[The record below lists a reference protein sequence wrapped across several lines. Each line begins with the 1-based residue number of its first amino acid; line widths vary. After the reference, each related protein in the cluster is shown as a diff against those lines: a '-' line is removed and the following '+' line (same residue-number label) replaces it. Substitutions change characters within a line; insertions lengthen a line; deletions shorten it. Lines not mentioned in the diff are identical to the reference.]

1 MRLKTFGG
9 LWIENSG
16 ADSDAGPR
24 PRPLALL
31 AILAVAGANGASRD
45 RVLSVL
51 WPDTD
56 EDRARQRLSQ
66 TIYTLRRD
74 LGGVDVVVATPTLR
88 LDASVISSDVADF
101 RTAVAAKRW
110 SDAEGLY
117 AGPFLD
123 GFYLADAPEFERWA
137 ESERSSLAT
146 DAIRAIETLAKASV
160 GEGRYEE
167 AAEHWR
173 RLTRLDPVN
182 SRIAALY
189 METLAAL
196 GDRAGALTHGRAHM
210 ELLRSEFDA
219 KPDRQFEALMARL
232 RESGGAT
239 FDVPARPIIAPVA
252 GSLTAGSLATAA
264 PPAVSE
270 PAVAVTA
277 EELPTTAESTPPVRW
292 QLDPTVR
299 RRMTLSVVGI
309 LGLAIVAIVGWR
321 TATASRRGIHPGSV
335 LAVGRIRDLA
345 APDSAAL
352 SGVLSEML
360 ATSLGR
366 VSALQVIANSRM
378 LELAPRDA
386 NAPPTALT
394 DAARRAGATEIIEG
408 ELMPLADRQ
417 LRLEVRRVDIGRGV
431 VLGGYRVSGND
442 RIALFDSVTALI
454 AADFRVGAPTGSLAE
469 VSTRSPVAYGF
480 YEEGLRA
487 LYQYDAFAANRL
499 FQLAVREDSNFA
511 MAVYY
516 AWRAARMIE
525 DPVWTKLSDRALLL
539 ASRAPPRDRL
549 LIMAHVGAA
558 LSDPRAAAAAETLA
572 ANYPRDP
579 EALARAADLTADLP
593 RAVALLNKSIAL
605 DSAAGISSA
614 AQCRLCDAF
623 GSLTLRYEWADS
635 DAAVRRTFERWRTLR
650 PNDAIPWGM
659 IADWQ
664 TGFGRRAEADAAT
677 RRYEALG
684 GSPGNLRLGELV
696 KSLRYDDFDAA
707 NRACED
713 NLAASDSVQ
722 FGRYRWFCLIALRE
736 QGRYREAVALVR
748 DGRLPKSRI
757 VRRVPPLDN
766 YQAAIIDMEM
776 GRGLA
781 AADEFLATRPVLA
794 DTAPPAAGTAA
805 RFTTWVMTLSATAA
819 VAGGDTLRARRSV
832 DSIEVFGHRS
842 SFPRDPLLHHFV
854 RGLLY
859 SRAHH
864 DDAAV
869 QEYRAAIQSPTFG
882 YTRINYELGQS
893 LLRLNRPREAIPIVQ
908 AALHGGIEGSN
919 LYITRTELHELLA
932 QLFDATQQRDSAVA
946 HYLIVERAWVSADP
960 FIKRRYDAARDWLIR
975 AGRLPRR

>member
-1 MRLKTFGG
+1 LRLKTFGG

-16 ADSDAGPR
+16 VDSDAGPR
-24 PRPLALL
+24 PRPLALV
-31 AILAVAGANGASRD
+31 AILAVAGANGVSRD

-51 WPDTD
+51 WPDAD

-74 LGGVDVVVATPTLR
+74 LGVDVVLTTPTLR
-88 LDASVISSDVADF
+88 LDASVISTDVADF
-101 RTAVAAKRW
+101 RAAVAAKNW
-110 SDAEGLY
+110 TEAEALY

-123 GFYLADAPEFERWA
+123 GFYLAEAPEFERWA

-160 GEGRYEE
+160 GAGRYEE

-182 SRIAALY
+182 SRIAASY

-219 KPDRQFEALMARL
+219 KPDRQLEALMTRL
-232 RESGGAT
+232 RESGGAP
-239 FDVPARPIIAPVA
+239 FDAPARPSISPP
-252 GSLTAGSLATAA
+252 LATAGVATPA
-264 PPAVSE
+264 PPAKSE
-270 PAVAVTA
+270 PSAAVTV
-277 EELPTTAESTPPVRW
+277 EELPATARITPTVSWR
-292 QLDPTVR
+292 LDTTVR
-299 RRMTLSVVGI
+299 RRATFSVVAI
-309 LGLAIVAIVGWR
+309 LGLSIAAIVVWR
-321 TATASRRGIHPGSV
+321 TATASRRGIRQGSV

-431 VLGGYRVSGND
+431 VLGGYRVSGTD

-516 AWRAARMIE
+516 AWRAARTIE
-525 DPVWTKLSDRALLL
+525 DPMWMKLSDRALSL
-539 ASRAPPRDRL
+539 ASRAPPHDRL

-558 LSDPRAAAAAETLA
+558 ISDPRAGAAAETLA

-579 EALARAADLTADLP
+579 EALARAADLTADLS

-614 AQCRLCDAF
+614 AQCRLCEAF
-623 GSLTLRYEWADS
+623 GSLALRYEWADS

-650 PNDAIPWGM
+650 PNDALPWGM

-664 TGFGRRAEADAAT
+664 TGFGRRAEADAAA

-684 GSPGNLRLGELV
+684 GSPGNLHLGELV
-696 KSLRYDDFDAA
+696 KSLRYDDFEAA

-757 VRRVPPLDN
+757 VRRVPPFDD

-781 AADEFLATRPVLA
+781 AADEFLAARRVLA
-794 DTAPPAAGTAA
+794 DTAPQAEGTLA
-805 RFTTWVMTLSATAA
+805 RSTTWVMTLSATAA
-819 VAGGDTLRARRSV
+819 VAGGDTLPARRLV
-832 DSIEVFGHRS
+832 DSIEAFGRRS
-842 SFPRDPLLHHFV
+842 SYPRDPLLHHFV

-869 QEYRAAIQSPTFG
+869 QEYRAALQSPTFG

-893 LLRLNRPREAIPIVQ
+893 LLRLNRPTEAIPTVQ

-932 QLFDATQQRDSAVA
+932 QLFDATQQRDSAAA
-946 HYLIVERAWVSADP
+946 HYLVVERAWLSADP
-960 FIKRRYDAARDWLIR
+960 FLKRRYDAARQWLIR
-975 AGRLPRR
+975 AGRSPRG